1 MDKIIDQI
9 NEQLG
14 MIDKNLA
21 EINQK
26 LDEME
31 DVISDIYMER
41 TK

>member
-1 MDKIIDQI
+1 
-9 NEQLG
+9 

-26 LDEME
+26 LDEIE

>member
-1 MDKIIDQI
+1 MEKIIDQI

-26 LDEME
+26 LDEIE